1 MINNRQIRVSPLGG
15 NQWKVHKPWA
25 QRDIKHFD
33 NQFAAK
39 KFAEDIAKKE
49 KLEMIIQ
56 KRDGT
61 ICERNSYGNDP
72 CPPRD
77 KK

>member
-39 KFAEDIAKKE
+39 KFAEDIAQRQQGETK
-49 KLEMIIQ
+49 IQ
-56 KRDGT
+56 DRKGR
-61 ICERNSYGNDP
+61 ICWGNSYGNDP

>member
-15 NQWKVHKPWA
+15 NQWRVHKAWA
-25 QRDIKHFD
+25 QRDIKYFD
-33 NQFAAK
+33 NKMLAT
-39 KFAEDIAKKE
+39 KFAEDIAKRQQGETK
-49 KLEMIIQ
+49 IQ
-56 KRDGT
+56 DRKGR
-61 ICERNSYGNDP
+61 ICWGNSYGNDP